1 MVSKFFKKFN
11 WGSNIGKL
19 QRLRNYKESEYN
31 ICVKVQILTNG
42 KQYHLPVMGL
52 IICIHYKTPS
62 VWPGILRIMSFNR
75 ADSNNT
81 WKGGGWRNTDRHYNL
96 GNKTFVFEFWFRK
109 RHLEDQLSN
118 VPVQGLKKSIQVYLT
133 GEMERAVWNSVNSGL
148 LMGNCSSKVDLK
160 RSRSCQEDLLPW
172 FPQD

>member
-1 MVSKFFKKFN
+1 MVSKFFKKCN
-11 WGSNIGKL
+11 WGSNIGRL
-19 QRLRNYKESEYN
+19 QRLCNYKESEYN

-75 ADSNNT
+75 ADSNST

-96 GNKTFVFEFWFRK
+96 GNKTFCLWALIQEKAFRT
-109 RHLEDQLSN
+109 
-118 VPVQGLKKSIQVYLT
+118 PAVQ
-133 GEMERAVWNSVNSGL
+133 
-148 LMGNCSSKVDLK
+148 CSSSRAKKVYSSVSNW
-160 RSRSCQEDLLPW
+160 RERE
-172 FPQD
+172 